1 MLLSIKQQFKLQW
14 DNLWQFAL
22 IMLGMF
28 VVGFIIVSVL
38 VATGVA
44 DTTATL
50 ASLFAVLGLGF
61 WFFGVGAQMSIGLN
75 NGITM
80 SRTRKGYLAAHYVV
94 SLVYTVA
101 QCALMLLLFQLD
113 RLMLRTLFSH
123 LELDMDF
130 SVFFGWKVL
139 LLVVVAGVVVASFLG
154 ALLARYGKTAFWVLW
169 AIWMFTFLVLPRASE
184 AAAES
189 GNATI
194 LGMIAI
200 RVVEFFTSIPLSTWK
215 FLGGIGLV
223 VCLISN
229 FLLVR
234 KTAVT
239 N

>member
-113 RLMLRTLFSH
+113 RLMLRTFFSH
-123 LELDMDF
+123 LELDVDF

-215 FLGGIGLV
+215 VLGGVGLV

-234 KTAVT
+234 KTAVS

>member
-80 SRTRKGYLAAHYVV
+80 SRTRKAVLFVIESDAA
-94 SLVYTVA
+94 
-101 QCALMLLLFQLD
+101 
-113 RLMLRTLFSH
+113 
-123 LELDMDF
+123 
-130 SVFFGWKVL
+130 G
-139 LLVVVAGVVVASFLG
+139 
-154 ALLARYGKTAFWVLW
+154 
-169 AIWMFTFLVLPRASE
+169 
-184 AAAES
+184 
-189 GNATI
+189 
-194 LGMIAI
+194 
-200 RVVEFFTSIPLSTWK
+200 
-215 FLGGIGLV
+215 
-223 VCLISN
+223 
-229 FLLVR
+229 
-234 KTAVT
+234 
-239 N
+239 